1 MRFSSWLLSRL
12 PKRQCVAGI
21 DVGPTGAWVVVLTG
35 ELSGAETVCCCELL
49 DPPEGLLQGAQL
61 IDPFALGH
69 WLKRWLNDKHLF
81 PDGLCLAVD
90 DAWLTRQVV
99 SLSAQL
105 SERDVAFQLAAELP
119 LAEFADASPLC
130 WAYTASAPEGKNP
143 SAAVHAYALAWLAQ
157 EPVQRLIGLAKAV
170 GIRAWVVE
178 PRSDAAHRA
187 EQLARQVSCP
197 SEPVAKAAQTAL
209 GLALSAW
216 AETGMNFLPH
226 RRWARQR
233 RQRAW
238 LQRLGLTL
246 GVGASLGGMATAG
259 LAHWAQAHQA
269 LVVDQARMAER
280 LTRAR
285 DTQQSLQALHKQWMA
300 QRQWAQAQHSQ
311 QRQTLLWHA
320 GLADAGV
327 WVSQLRLHQ
336 SHWVVQGEALGA
348 DQVRQW
354 AATLAQQ
361 PVWQN
366 PPEVHQLQFK
376 RSAST
381 SGGWVWH
388 FRLEADL
395 KDAR

>member
-1 MRFSSWLLSRL
+1 MRFTSWLLSRP
-12 PKRQCVAGI
+12 PKRQCVAGL
-21 DVGPTGAWVVVLTG
+21 DVGPAGAWVVVLNG
-35 ELSGAETVCCCELL
+35 AWSGAETVCCCELL
-49 DPPEGLLQGAQL
+49 EPPEGLLQGAQL
-61 IDPFALGH
+61 LDPFALGH
-69 WLKRWLNDKHLF
+69 WLKRWLSDKHLF

-130 WAYTASAPEGKNP
+130 WAYTASAPEGQNP

-157 EPVQRLIGLAKAV
+157 EPVQRLIALAKGA

-178 PRSDAAHRA
+178 PRSDATHRA
-187 EQLARQVSCP
+187 EQLAKPVSR
-197 SEPVAKAAQTAL
+197 SLAPVAKGAQAAL

-238 LQRLGLTL
+238 LQRLGMTL
-246 GVGASLGGMATAG
+246 GVGVSLGGMATAG
-259 LAHWAQAHQA
+259 LAHWAQSQQA
-269 LVVDQARMAER
+269 LVAGQVLMAER
-280 LTRAR
+280 LARAR
-285 DTQQSLQALHKQWMA
+285 QTQQSLQAQHKQWTA
-300 QRQWAQAQHSQ
+300 QQQWAQAQQSQ

-327 WVSQLRLHQ
+327 WVSQLSQHQ

-354 AATLAQQ
+354 AAKLAQQ

-366 PPEVHQLQFK
+366 PPEVHHLQFK

-395 KDAR
+395 KEAR

>member
-1 MRFSSWLLSRL
+1 MRFTSWLLSRP
-12 PKRQCVAGI
+12 PKRQCVAGL
-21 DVGPTGAWVVVLTG
+21 DVGPAGAWVVVLNG
-35 ELSGAETVCCCELL
+35 AWSGAETVCCCELL
-49 DPPEGLLQGAQL
+49 EPPEGLLQGAQL
-61 IDPFALGH
+61 LDPFALGH

-81 PDGLCLAVD
+81 PDGLCLAVE

-119 LAEFADASPLC
+119 LAEFAQASPLC
-130 WAYTASAPEGKNP
+130 WAYTPSAPQGRNP

-157 EPVQRLIGLAKAV
+157 EPVQALISLAKVA

-178 PRSDAAHRA
+178 PRSDATHRP
-187 EQLARQVSCP
+187 EQLAKHVLRP
-197 SEPVAKAAQTAL
+197 SAPVAKAAQAAY

-238 LQRLGLTL
+238 LQRLSWMLAL
-246 GVGASLGGMATAG
+246 GVSLGGVATAW
-259 LAHWAQAHQA
+259 LAYGAQLQPALVADQA
-269 LVVDQARMAER
+269 LIAER
-280 LTRAR
+280 LARAR
-285 DTQQSLQALHKQWMA
+285 DTQQSLQATHKQWTT
-300 QRQWAQAQHSQ
+300 QWQWAQAQQAQ
-311 QRQTLLWHA
+311 QRQTVLWHA

-327 WVSQLRLHQ
+327 WVSQLRQHQ

-354 AATLAQQ
+354 AAQLAQQ

-376 RSAST
+376 RSASNG
-381 SGGWVWH
+381 GGWVWH

-395 KDAR
+395 KEAR